1 MHIALLGVVQGRLR
15 SKQATQSFSSFQ
27 IPQLQHIWFL
37 KSLQSLQFGRFVSPM
52 VSAVKPVLMEN
63 TLFLH
68 NFLVSSLTMW
78 MFHKVYQTKKKRRRT
93 AWVGIHGLP
102 EEELSNLDVGSQPF
116 TTTARDT
123 LKNQNDS

>member
-78 MFHKVYQTKKKRRRT
+78 MFHKVYQTKKKRHRT